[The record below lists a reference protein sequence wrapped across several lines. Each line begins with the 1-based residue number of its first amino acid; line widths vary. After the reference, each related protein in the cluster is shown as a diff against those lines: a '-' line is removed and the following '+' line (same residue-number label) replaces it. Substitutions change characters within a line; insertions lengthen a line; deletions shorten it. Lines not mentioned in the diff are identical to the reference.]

1 MPRLAEALDLTPPEL
16 ATLAPCRGP
25 GSLDW
30 RPNLRGQRQYD
41 RHNLI
46 CADLAVAR
54 AAEGWRTLGEAWGRF
69 DLICHDPLMGAG
81 GPDLELI
88 GENETVCIELTAS
101 MGQSLSA
108 KFNRWARVLRHP
120 GTERVHVVW
129 LAAARTVEGI
139 PERLAR
145 PVPRSV
151 RASIGR
157 SPRLAGL
164 PGLPGR
170 LARSPARRRSPMT
183 GCGPTWTAS
192 ARPSGF
198 PAPAHGRGRAYSWAI
213 PSRSSGGTPPAIWSR
228 RPTRS
233 SLIAVSRPSYAPGTE
248 ACVASARDG
257 GRWTSHSGTN
267 GLRRSSPPAWMPWPC
282 PPPCPRVL
290 KPAWTP
296 RLRLSLACGFRGRL
310 GRRRRFGVVRASGG
324 VPSPK
329 GQLDGAMVADGQG
342 GQPATGVVVAV
353 GGQRGR
359 GPDITA

>member
-1 MPRLAEALDLTPPEL
+1 MLGAGFCEPGFPIAVDGKQAASPLSADWMAVRLPPHEDIMPRLAEALDLTPPEL

-139 PERLAR
+139 PERLAALSAER
-145 PVPRSV
+145 PRQHWAVAEDWRD
-151 RASIGR
+151 
-157 SPRLAGL
+157 SPVC
-164 PGLPGR
+164 PD
-170 LARSPARRRSPMT
+170 
-183 GCGPTWTAS
+183 
-192 ARPSGF
+192 GF
-198 PAPAHGRGRAYSWAI
+198 APK
-213 PSRSSGGTPPAIWSR
+213 PGTPPEPYDWMRADMDR
-228 RPTRS
+228 VGD
-233 SLIAVSRPSYAPGTE
+233 AVGLPSAG
-248 ACVASARDG
+248 SWKR
-257 GRWTSHSGTN
+257 
-267 GLRRSSPPAWMPWPC
+267 
-282 PPPCPRVL
+282 PRVL
-290 KPAWTP
+290 MGDSIP
-296 RLRLSLACGFRGRL
+296 F
-310 GRRRRFGVVRASGG
+310 
-324 VPSPK
+324 
-329 GQLDGAMVADGQG
+329 
-342 GQPATGVVVAV
+342 
-353 GGQRGR
+353 
-359 GPDITA
+359 

>member
-1 MPRLAEALDLTPPEL
+1 MEFNPFDDRWWLAGSSLNWISAAIAARPAWMPCEGAVERLRGRRARAISAVRLLAGYRTLETRQAHALDPSLPALPKAAFWLDMLGAGFCEPGFPIAVDGRQAASPLSADWMAVRLPPHEDIMPRLAEALDLTPPEL

-139 PERLAR
+139 PERLAALSAER
-145 PVPRSV
+145 PRQHWAVAEDWRD
-151 RASIGR
+151 
-157 SPRLAGL
+157 SPVC
-164 PGLPGR
+164 PD
-170 LARSPARRRSPMT
+170 
-183 GCGPTWTAS
+183 
-192 ARPSGF
+192 GF
-198 PAPAHGRGRAYSWAI
+198 APK
-213 PSRSSGGTPPAIWSR
+213 PGTPPEPYDWMRADMDR
-228 RPTRS
+228 VGE
-233 SLIAVSRPSYAPGTE
+233 AVGLPSAG
-248 ACVASARDG
+248 SWKR
-257 GRWTSHSGTN
+257 
-267 GLRRSSPPAWMPWPC
+267 
-282 PPPCPRVL
+282 PRVL
-290 KPAWTP
+290 MGDSIP
-296 RLRLSLACGFRGRL
+296 F
-310 GRRRRFGVVRASGG
+310 
-324 VPSPK
+324 
-329 GQLDGAMVADGQG
+329 
-342 GQPATGVVVAV
+342 
-353 GGQRGR
+353 
-359 GPDITA
+359 